1 MGGIVFK
8 NRNAMTSS
16 HRTLF
21 CYRSM
26 EFHLSARDCAE
37 KLSELV
43 WIGESLFET
52 YRLKVGRVIR
62 NGFKI

>member
-1 MGGIVFK
+1 
-8 NRNAMTSS
+8 MTGS